1 MPISKHVVGDILH
14 NERCQDFLSL
24 DSFRKKLYDTT
35 KRYAV
40 VTVYEGALKLIH
52 AASKKAI
59 VSYSGKI
66 AAWDMHSFG
75 KGGRMRKWFRKRS
88 VFVMLLSIFLVVM
101 IPMYILGFGIY
112 SWGHGMARQEI
123 TNSLNSTVSF
133 YIRTLETEI
142 QRIRD
147 LQFECL
153 NDSNL
158 FYYVNASSIMSQFQ
172 RVSALL
178 SLQNRLSVMRDSSH
192 YILDAILYLPR
203 NGKMISAKGGVDEL
217 SDAWKPIVAA
227 KADKSA
233 AGIIYVD
240 GRLYLGAAYP
250 VLPADPD
257 ATPLYI
263 LIIELSTKD
272 VQEFLLS
279 FNLYQS
285 GGTVLY
291 NETQDYRL
299 SSDNAGEVVDHIRH
313 DERIANEMLKSG
325 EATVSMNNRQYLVV
339 GEASKYLN
347 MELYTYIPETQIYQR
362 IWRYQTLFFVF
373 SVVALVVM
381 VVFSLAC
388 YMLIKKP
395 MNLLVRSLRK
405 VERGDLSTRIEH
417 HVSDEYAYLYDT
429 FNGMAS
435 ALENLFELNYKQQL
449 LTQRAEL
456 RQLQAQINPHF
467 LHNSF
472 FILYRM
478 AKDEDFDNITVFLT
492 YLSDYY
498 RFITRNAQADVKLS
512 NEVTHAYNYARI
524 QQVRFGRR
532 IKMALEELPQDFTDV
547 MVPRLILQP
556 VLENAFDHG
565 LKDVAENGQVSVT
578 FLRNGDTLTLAV
590 ENNGAPLSDEEL
602 ADMKQKLN
610 ATDDLQECTG
620 IINIH
625 RRLRLKF
632 GQGSGLVLSHGSMG
646 GLRVEIKLK
655 IPENPFDSPENT
667 REAIGEK

>member
-1 MPISKHVVGDILH
+1 
-14 NERCQDFLSL
+14 
-24 DSFRKKLYDTT
+24 
-35 KRYAV
+35 
-40 VTVYEGALKLIH
+40 
-52 AASKKAI
+52 
-59 VSYSGKI
+59 
-66 AAWDMHSFG
+66 
-75 KGGRMRKWFRKRS
+75 
-88 VFVMLLSIFLVVM
+88 MLLSIFLVVM

-112 SWGHGMARQEI
+112 SWGHGMTRQEI

-133 YIRTLETEI
+133 YIRTLESEI

-158 FYYVNASSIMSQFQ
+158 FYYVNASHIMSQFQ

-203 NGKMISAKGGVDEL
+203 NGRMISAKGGVDEL

-227 KADKSA
+227 KADESA
-233 AGIIYVD
+233 AGIIYKD

-272 VQEFLLS
+272 IQDFLLS
-279 FNLYQS
+279 FNLYED

-291 NETQDYRL
+291 NESQDYRL
-299 SSDNAGEVVDHIRH
+299 SSDNAGEVVDYIRRDMQTAGAMH
-313 DERIANEMLKSG
+313 LSK
-325 EATVSMNNRQYLVV
+325 EAAVSMNNRQYLVV
-339 GEASKYLN
+339 GEASRYLN
-347 MELYTYIPETQIYQR
+347 MELYTYIPETQIYQG
-362 IWRYQTLFFVF
+362 IWRYQTLFLIF
-373 SVVALVVM
+373 SVAAFVV
-381 VVFSLAC
+381 VVIFSLAL

-429 FNGMAS
+429 FNGMAA

-478 AKDEDFDNITVFLT
+478 AKDEDYENISVFLT

-498 RFITRNAQADVKLS
+498 RFITRNAQMDVKLS
-512 NEVTHAYNYARI
+512 SEVTHAYNYARI

-532 IKMALEELPQDFTDV
+532 IKIMLEELPGDCADV

-578 FLRNGDTLTLAV
+578 YKRDGDALTMTV
-590 ENNGAPLSDEEL
+590 ENNGAPLSEEEL
-602 ADMKQKLN
+602 AAMNQNLD
-610 ATDDLQECTG
+610 AADDLQECTG

-632 GQGSGLVLSHGSMG
+632 GHGSGLKLSHRGMG
-646 GLRVEIKLK
+646 GLKVDITLK
-655 IPENPFDSPENT
+655 IPENPFADPKDSPNVN
-667 REAIGEK
+667 GEK

>member
-1 MPISKHVVGDILH
+1 
-14 NERCQDFLSL
+14 
-24 DSFRKKLYDTT
+24 
-35 KRYAV
+35 
-40 VTVYEGALKLIH
+40 
-52 AASKKAI
+52 
-59 VSYSGKI
+59 
-66 AAWDMHSFG
+66 
-75 KGGRMRKWFRKRS
+75 MRRWFRKRS

-112 SWGHGMARQEI
+112 SWGHGMTRQEI

-133 YIRTLETEI
+133 YIRTLESEI

-158 FYYVNASSIMSQFQ
+158 FYYVNASHIMSQFQ

-203 NGKMISAKGGVDEL
+203 NGRMISAKGGVDEL

-227 KADKSA
+227 KADESA
-233 AGIIYVD
+233 AGIIYKD

-272 VQEFLLS
+272 IQDFLLS
-279 FNLYQS
+279 FNLYED

-291 NETQDYRL
+291 NERQDYRL
-299 SSDNAGEVVDHIRH
+299 SSDNAGEVVDYIRRDMQTTGAMH
-313 DERIANEMLKSG
+313 LSK
-325 EATVSMNNRQYLVV
+325 EAAVSMNNRQYLVV
-339 GEASKYLN
+339 GEASRYLN
-347 MELYTYIPETQIYQR
+347 MELYTYIPETQIYQG
-362 IWRYQTLFFVF
+362 IWRYQTLFLIF
-373 SVVALVVM
+373 SVAAFVV
-381 VVFSLAC
+381 VVIFSLAL

-429 FNGMAS
+429 FNGMAA

-478 AKDEDFDNITVFLT
+478 AKDEDYENISVFLT

-498 RFITRNAQADVKLS
+498 RFITRNAQMDVKLS
-512 NEVTHAYNYARI
+512 SEVTHAYNYARI

-532 IKMALEELPQDFTDV
+532 IKIMLEDLPGDCADV

-565 LKDVAENGQVSVT
+565 LKDVAENGQASVT
-578 FLRNGDTLTLAV
+578 YKQDGDMLTMTV
-590 ENNGAPLSDEEL
+590 ENNGAPLSEEEL
-602 ADMKQKLN
+602 AAMNQNLD
-610 ATDDLQECTG
+610 AADDLQECTG

-632 GQGSGLVLSHGSMG
+632 GHGSGLKLSHGGMG
-646 GLRVEIKLK
+646 GLKVDITLK
-655 IPENPFDSPENT
+655 IPENPFADPKDSQDVNGEN
-667 REAIGEK
+667 

>member
-1 MPISKHVVGDILH
+1 
-14 NERCQDFLSL
+14 
-24 DSFRKKLYDTT
+24 
-35 KRYAV
+35 
-40 VTVYEGALKLIH
+40 
-52 AASKKAI
+52 
-59 VSYSGKI
+59 
-66 AAWDMHSFG
+66 
-75 KGGRMRKWFRKRS
+75 MRKWFRKRS

-112 SWGHGMARQEI
+112 SWGHGMTRQEI

-133 YIRTLETEI
+133 YIRTLESEI
-142 QRIRD
+142 QRIRE

-158 FYYVNASSIMSQFQ
+158 FYYVNASNIMTQFQ
-172 RVSALL
+172 RISALL

-203 NGKMISAKGGVDEL
+203 NGKIISAKGGVDEL

-227 KADKSA
+227 KADNSA

-272 VQEFLLS
+272 IQDFLLS
-279 FNLYQS
+279 FNLYED

-291 NETQDYRL
+291 NENQDYNL
-299 SSDNAGEVVDHIRH
+299 SSDDAGEVVDHIQR
-313 DERIANEMLKSG
+313 DEQTAKAIHMSG
-325 EATVSMNNRQYLVV
+325 EASVSMNNRQYLVV

-347 MELYTYIPETQIYQR
+347 MELYTYIPETQIYQG
-362 IWRYQTLFFVF
+362 IWRYQTLF
-373 SVVALVVM
+373 
-381 VVFSLAC
+381 VVFSIAAFVVVVIFSFAC

-395 MNLLVRSLRK
+395 MNLLVSSLRK

-498 RFITRNAQADVKLS
+498 RFITRNAQADVKFS
-512 NEVTHAYNYARI
+512 SEVTHAYNYARI

-532 IKMALEELPQDFTDV
+532 IKMTLEELPQDLADV

-565 LKDVAENGQVSVT
+565 LKDVAENGQVNVT
-578 FLRNGDTLTLAV
+578 FWRENDTIKIAV

-602 ADMKQKLN
+602 ADMNQKLN
-610 ATDDLQECTG
+610 VTDDLQECTG

-632 GQGSGLVLSHGSMG
+632 GQGSGLKISHGSMG
-646 GLRVEIKLK
+646 GLKVEIVMR
-655 IPENPFDSPENT
+655 ISQNPFNNPDDSH
-667 REAIGEK
+667 EANGEK